1 MPKRLIAESFIE
13 KAKKKHSEYNYDY
26 SEVVYVNSKTKVKIK
41 CPIHGIFEQRP
52 DNHLNGSICPL
63 CAKEQ
68 KYNSVIYKHTTESF
82 IEKAKQVHGDKY
94 DYSKVQYIDSSHKIC
109 IICSEHGEFWQLPHN
124 HLKGCGCPK
133 CSNNY
138 NFTND
143 EYIEMLKHKE
153 YDETIGFEKINYK
166 NNLTPVI
173 FTCSKHG
180 DFSYLPSS
188 IKDRIECPECQ
199 KERLHHL
206 FINDSNDM
214 INKFKKVHN
223 NFYSY
228 EKTIYNGATNKIII
242 TCPIHGD
249 FEQLPYG
256 HLVGQGCPKCSKQK
270 YWGNRKD
277 KITTDAIVKRFI
289 NVHNNYYNYDKVNY
303 VNGNTKVIIT
313 CPIHGDFEQTPFSHL
328 CGRGCPQCASEK
340 TFSKCEREVA
350 NFINSL
356 GFTCILNNRKLIQS
370 SELDIYIPEKNIA
383 IEYNGLY
390 WHSESK
396 CKGNP
401 VTYHLEKTEKCQEKG
416 IRLIH
421 IFEDEWLE
429 KKEIVKS
436 RLKSILG
443 INKCK
448 IYARKCEIRS
458 VDSKTAKD
466 FLNKNHLQGNV
477 NAKYAFG
484 LYYNEELVSIMTF
497 GCLRRNLNAK
507 NIEGY
512 FELLRFCNK
521 LNTTVVGGASKLL
534 KYFIK
539 EVHPKSIISYADKRW
554 SDGNLYKKLGFKYV
568 HDSKPNYFYVINN
581 HRENRFKYR
590 KSELVKKYNCSE
602 KMSEHEFCNI
612 QGWYRIYDCETMK
625 FEMRLDD

>member
-166 NNLTPVI
+166 NNSTPVI

-270 YWGNRKD
+270 YWSNRKD

-401 VTYHLEKTEKCQEKG
+401 VTYHLEKTEKCQEEG

-429 KKEIVKS
+429 HKEIVKS
-436 RLKSILG
+436 KIKHILKKDNDLP
-443 INKCK
+443 KV
-448 IYARKCEIRS
+448 YARKCIVKEI
-458 VDSKTAKD
+458 DKD
-466 FLNKNHLQGNV
+466 TSREFLGKNHIQGFSPSTIYIGCFFN
-477 NAKYAFG
+477 
-484 LYYNEELVSIMTF
+484 NELIGVMTF
-497 GCLRRNLNAK
+497 KKERKVENNWELNRCATDITKQCVGIGGKLFQFFVKNYNPEYIKSFADRRWTL
-507 NIEGY
+507 
-512 FELLRFCNK
+512 
-521 LNTTVVGGASKLL
+521 
-534 KYFIK
+534 
-539 EVHPKSIISYADKRW
+539 DK
-554 SDGNLYKKLGFKYV
+554 DNNLYTKLGFELEKILKPDYHYV
-568 HDSKPNYFYVINN
+568 YGNKRIHKFNFRKKNIIKLFKDKKFTLDMTEKEMMSYLNIF
-581 HRENRFKYR
+581 RTWDCGLFKY
-590 KSELVKKYNCSE
+590 LWKK
-602 KMSEHEFCNI
+602 
-612 QGWYRIYDCETMK
+612 
-625 FEMRLDD
+625 